1 MSMRWYEKRRDQDES
16 EESARMSLDMVASF
30 MLLVRL
36 LGIPRN
42 NEN

>member
-16 EESARMSLDMVASF
+16 EESTRMSLDMVASF
-30 MLLVRL
+30 MFLVRL
-36 LGIPRN
+36 LGIHRN